1 MPEIT
6 RRPPHPNFDH
16 ERQQPYYDIAPGLLG
31 YEWLEVSST
40 DSDGYPYDITA
51 TVEPQDG
58 RYVVS
63 KMVVAQR
70 PSGLPLRRGEL
81 AKISVDPFVR
91 TAAAEVARV
100 LSDTQMQPIASLL
113 DHDTERRIRAEG
125 VSDEDLPRI
134 AAWYRWIRLQDGRP
148 TTVIAQTL
156 GVSRATA
163 KRWAARAVEA
173 GYLTQDERRA

>member
-1 MPEIT
+1 MHPELKRE
-6 RRPPHPNFDH
+6 RR
-16 ERQQPYYDIAPGLLG
+16 QPYFDIAPGLLG
-31 YEWLEVSST
+31 YEWVEVSST
-40 DSDGYPYDITA
+40 DKDGHPYDITA

-58 RYVVS
+58 RYVVT
-63 KMVVAQR
+63 KMVVTQR
-70 PSGLPLRRGEL
+70 PGGIPLRRGEL

-91 TAAAEVARV
+91 AAATDVARV
-100 LSDTQMQPIASLL
+100 LNDTKMQPIASML
-113 DHDTERRIRAEG
+113 DPDTEQRIRTGG
-125 VSDEDLPRI
+125 VTDDDLPRI

-148 TTVIAQTL
+148 TTVIAETF